1 VIRRLANALRVVGA
15 AALVV
20 AAGALPVRG
29 INHALD
35 PFSPY
40 PGHTSDYGVA
50 RARAIRAVIPE
61 IAARHDEV
69 AIVTGSSGL
78 ARAFVPPVFDA
89 SLAGIGKKYVSYNLG
104 QLLLQPETA
113 LAMAKV
119 VRTEFEGRDRKIG
132 LTLFGISVPELARY
146 SLRAARRSMPEQ
158 VYAFESAEEIATRL
172 PKQPLP
178 ALRDGLEF
186 AAFGNIRPEQTGL
199 WVEDWLAG
207 KPAACNAGLAHPPS
221 AEYCRELAR
230 EFPKGVPPWNVERRG
245 GFDFGLPATR
255 PMLEQMIETQAA
267 DPKSQVPKPA
277 VAPPLDLDEDAVSMM
292 VSAARQLAAVS
303 ERIFV
308 VRDIL
313 NPALVLPEQETAW
326 RAIASRIAHEAGV
339 PLLDLNDGMVAAA
352 DFGDR
357 THLNPLAAER
367 FSAAL
372 AARLKPGLI
381 QNHASR

>member
-1 VIRRLANALRVVGA
+1 
-15 AALVV
+15 
-20 AAGALPVRG
+20 
-29 INHALD
+29 
-35 PFSPY
+35 
-40 PGHTSDYGVA
+40 
-50 RARAIRAVIPE
+50 
-61 IAARHDEV
+61 
-69 AIVTGSSGL
+69 
-78 ARAFVPPVFDA
+78 
-89 SLAGIGKKYVSYNLG
+89 
-104 QLLLQPETA
+104 
-113 LAMAKV
+113 
-119 VRTEFEGRDRKIG
+119 
-132 LTLFGISVPELARY
+132 
-146 SLRAARRSMPEQ
+146 
-158 VYAFESAEEIATRL
+158 
-172 PKQPLP
+172 
-178 ALRDGLEF
+178 
-186 AAFGNIRPEQTGL
+186 
-199 WVEDWLAG
+199 
-207 KPAACNAGLAHPPS
+207 
-221 AEYCRELAR
+221 
-230 EFPKGVPPWNVERRG
+230 
-245 GFDFGLPATR
+245 
-255 PMLEQMIETQAA
+255 
-267 DPKSQVPKPA
+267 